1 MLEYLITFII
11 IISLDMQYYINNN
24 RQHNK
29 NIQFLVLLY
38 GSIIGEEIRNGNI
51 IIMYYIYRCCIAMLN
66 RDKLDIIESTL
77 SCVSIIMS
85 EYLSVS
91 IRVLNL
97 MLVGNYTHLCTA
109 ELINV
114 ISLLIVVCPVNP
126 DIYLAILCLIK
137 IITIEINMP
146 REGDRFKI

>member
-51 IIMYYIYRCCIAMLN
+51 IIMYYIYRCCTAMLN
-66 RDKLDIIESTL
+66 RDKLDIIESAL

-146 REGDRFKI
+146 REGARFKI

>member
-1 MLEYLITFII
+1 MFEDLIAVII
-11 IISLDMQYYINNN
+11 IIYLDMQYYINNN
-24 RQHNK
+24 QQHNK

-38 GSIIGEEIRNGNI
+38 GSIISEEIRNGNI
-51 IIMYYIYRCCIAMLN
+51 VIMYYIYRCCIAML
-66 RDKLDIIESTL
+66 DSYKLDVIESIL

-114 ISLLIVVCPVNP
+114 ISLLIVMCPANP
-126 DIYLAILCLIK
+126 DIYLAILCVIK

-146 REGDRFKI
+146 REGDRFKM